1 MRAAMKFFKDDR
13 GTSALEFAL
22 VAPMF
27 LSLIFGIFQ
36 YSYVVFVDNLLHF
49 SVDAAARCG
58 AIGSTTPPCNGSGL
72 TAMEQTAKTLFF
84 MSNKPSFSANCS
96 SDNGSG
102 LTATYDVTILNIVN
116 LQLTAQSCYPTL

>member
-1 MRAAMKFFKDDR
+1 MSGTMTFFKDDR

-27 LSLIFGIFQ
+27 LTLIFGIFQ
-36 YSYVVFVDNLLHF
+36 YAYVIFVDNLLHY

-58 AIGSTTPPCNGSGL
+58 AVASTTPPCNGSGT

-84 MSNKPSFSANCS
+84 MSNKPSFLAYCS

-102 LTATYDVTILNIVN
+102 LSATYDVSILNIVN

>member
-1 MRAAMKFFKDDR
+1 MTFFKNDR

-27 LSLIFGIFQ
+27 LTLIFGIFQ
-36 YSYVVFVDNLLHF
+36 YAYVVFVDNLLHY

-58 AIGSTTPPCNGSGL
+58 AIGSTTPPCNGTGV

-84 MSNKPSFSANCS
+84 MSNKPGFLAYCS

-102 LTATYDVTILNIVN
+102 LAATYDVSILNIVN
-116 LQLTAQSCYPTL
+116 LQLTAKSCYPTL